1 MNSPFKTVL
10 LTTDTTHH
18 LYFAWKLVESFGL
31 QSVLLETAP
40 PSFGFETRHSFEDL
54 RDQYEREVLL
64 AGCPGSFESLAETV
78 RIERLN
84 GTEGVETLRRLD
96 PEVII
101 VFGTGKL
108 VREVFGASSVI
119 SLNLHGGNPEQYR
132 GLDTHLW
139 AIYHR
144 DFENLVT
151 TLHTLEADLD
161 AGDIVFQSQIDLSRT
176 SQIQQLRAFN
186 TRVCVQISILA
197 LDSLSSSGTLP
208 MRRQIGKG
216 RYYSAMPSV
225 LKEGCIRKFNR
236 HVARL

>member
-1 MNSPFKTVL
+1 VNSPFKTVL

-18 LYFAWKLVESFGL
+18 LYFAWKLAESFGL
-31 QSVLLETAP
+31 RSILLETAS

-54 RDQYEREVLL
+54 RHQYEKEVLL
-64 AGCPGSFESLAETV
+64 SGCSNSFESLAETV

-84 GTEGVETLRRLD
+84 GTEGVETLRRLG
-96 PEVII
+96 PEVIL

-108 VREVFGASSVI
+108 LPAVFGASSVI

-139 AIYHR
+139 AIYHQ

-151 TLHTLEADLD
+151 TLHTLESDLD
-161 AGDIVFQSQIDLSRT
+161 AGDIVFQSQIDLCRT
-176 SQIQQLRAFN
+176 SQFPQLRAFN
-186 TRVCVQISILA
+186 TRICVQISILA
-197 LDSLSSSGTLP
+197 LSSISSSGKVPT
-208 MRRQIGKG
+208 RRQIGKG

-225 LKEGCIRKFNR
+225 LKDDCIRKFNR